1 MAARSSA
8 DVVQPIV
15 IWGLDSVSDLVMDLD
30 LDLHRGSFRFMGF
43 CFPIFLDFFSF
54 YLICLCTVLRFQ
66 LKWNIEPI
74 NNNKCTGQRVIH
86 YKQGAIDKG
95 NQ

>member
-15 IWGLDSVSDLVMDLD
+15 IWGLDSVSDLAMDLD

-43 CFPIFLDFFSF
+43 CFLEKKI
-54 YLICLCTVLRFQ
+54 
-66 LKWNIEPI
+66 I
-74 NNNKCTGQRVIH
+74 N
-86 YKQGAIDKG
+86 
-95 NQ
+95 